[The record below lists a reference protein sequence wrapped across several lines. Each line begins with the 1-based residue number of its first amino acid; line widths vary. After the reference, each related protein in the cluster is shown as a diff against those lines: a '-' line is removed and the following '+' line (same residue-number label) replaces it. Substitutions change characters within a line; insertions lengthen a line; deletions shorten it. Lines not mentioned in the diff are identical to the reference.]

1 MKKLGF
7 IVLSICVL
15 TSCRFKTG
23 SGHII
28 SETRNPGPFSGLV
41 VSGGFEVEIKKGAA
55 AQVLLEADD
64 NLMGYIETT
73 VSGQQLNI
81 RLRDIHNLRHAHLK
95 VFITA
100 PEINSIKASSGSEV
114 TVMDNLSSSEKIRLQ
129 VSSGSNI
136 KTALDA
142 PEVIAESS
150 SGAEMTLSGRTRDLR
165 AESSGGSTIQAKE
178 LMSENSYVTSSSGSS
193 ASVHASLTLEAKASS
208 GSNITY
214 RGGANVKK
222 TVSSGGEVEKD
233 D

>member
-7 IVLSICVL
+7 IILSICVL
-15 TSCRFKTG
+15 ASCRFKTG

-28 SETRNPGPFSGLV
+28 SETRNPGLFSGLS
-41 VSGGFEVEIKKGAA
+41 VSGGFEVEIKKGAS

-100 PEINSIKASSGSEV
+100 PEINNIKASAGSEV
-114 TVMDNLSSSEKIRLQ
+114 TVMDNLSSTQKIRLQ

-150 SGAEMTLSGRTRDLR
+150 SGAEMTLSGRTKDLR
-165 AESSGGSTIQAKE
+165 AESSSGSTIQAKE

-193 ASVHASLTLEAKASS
+193 ASVHASLNLEAKASS